1 MTVTRQNYRKKDDYI
16 MTKAELRKITR
27 LTYLTETGD
36 KAKEKV
42 MAAKIATMATKIKT
56 IDAKIQLL
64 KIQMEDLKAKKQA
77 TIAKAT
83 DAINERKFFI
93 EHTMEEHKEDLEQ
106 LLASQTAENNNM
118 KAKEVAAEIDTE
130 PQKVDDA
137 FTREAAE
144 EATAMFSAPP
154 TDPEPPKTAKI
165 SPVSDAGKESSNGL
179 PKTQNTTPKQ
189 PKNEGSDTDVVTPAK
204 ERDIQ
209 QPISDPANVVA
220 NTPENGKI
228 KPVSGSGKESTEEPS
243 QTQESTQ
250 KSTKNDDPADEDP
263 FSWLN
268 DL

>member
-1 MTVTRQNYRKKDDYI
+1 
-16 MTKAELRKITR
+16 MTKAELRKIVR
-27 LTYLTETGD
+27 LTYLTKTGD

-42 MAAKIATMATKIKT
+42 MCTQIATMATKIKT
-56 IDAKIQLL
+56 IDAKIQSL

-106 LLASQTAENNNM
+106 LLAQQTAENNNM
-118 KAKEVAAEIDTE
+118 SVREVAAEIDTE
-130 PQKVDDA
+130 PKKVVDA

-144 EATAMFSAPP
+144 EATAMFSAP

-209 QPISDPANVVA
+209 QPVSDPAHVVA
-220 NTPENGKI
+220 HESTRTPENGKI

-243 QTQESTQ
+243 KTQESTPKQ
-250 KSTKNDDPADEDP
+250 AQNDDDP

>member
-1 MTVTRQNYRKKDDYI
+1 

-56 IDAKIQLL
+56 IDAKIQSL

-106 LLASQTAENNNM
+106 LLAKQTAENNNM
-118 KAKEVAAEIDTE
+118 TAKEVAAEIDTE
-130 PQKVDDA
+130 PQKVVDA

-144 EATAMFSAPP
+144 EATAPP

-165 SPVSDAGKESSNGL
+165 SPVSSSGKESSNGL

-189 PKNEGSDTDVVTPAK
+189 PKNEGSDTDVVTSAK

-209 QPISDPANVVA
+209 QPVSDPAHVVA

-243 QTQESTQ
+243 KTQESTPKQ
-250 KSTKNDDPADEDP
+250 AQNDDDP

>member
-1 MTVTRQNYRKKDDYI
+1 

-27 LTYLTETGD
+27 LTYLVESGD

-42 MAAKIATMATKIKT
+42 MRAQIATMATKIKT
-56 IDAKIQLL
+56 IDAKIQSL

-93 EHTMEEHKEDLEQ
+93 EHTMIEHKEDLEQ
-106 LLASQTAENNNM
+106 LLAKQTAENNNM
-118 KAKEVAAEIDTE
+118 SVREVAAEIDTE
-130 PQKVDDA
+130 PKKVVDA

-144 EATAMFSAPP
+144 AATAMFSAPA
-154 TDPEPPKTAKI
+154 DPEPPKTAKI
-165 SPVSDAGKESSNGL
+165 SPVSSSGKESSNGL

-189 PKNEGSDTDVVTPAK
+189 PQNEGSDTDVVTAAK

-209 QPISDPANVVA
+209 DPVSDPAHVVLPVHA
-220 NTPENGKI
+220 NTPENGKN
-228 KPVSGSGKESTEEPS
+228 KAVSGSSKESTGEPS
-243 QTQESTQ
+243 KTQESTP

>member
-1 MTVTRQNYRKKDDYI
+1 

-42 MAAKIATMATKIKT
+42 MATKIATMATKIKT
-56 IDAKIQLL
+56 IDAKIQSL
-64 KIQMEDLKAKKQA
+64 KTQIQDLEQKKAA

-106 LLASQTAENNNM
+106 LLAKQTAENNNM
-118 KAKEVAAEIDTE
+118 SVREVAAEIDTE
-130 PQKVDDA
+130 PKKVVDA

-144 EATAMFSAPP
+144 EATASAPQS
-154 TDPEPPKTAKI
+154 DPEPPKTAKI

-189 PKNEGSDTDVVTPAK
+189 A
-204 ERDIQ
+204 Q
-209 QPISDPANVVA
+209 
-220 NTPENGKI
+220 
-228 KPVSGSGKESTEEPS
+228 
-243 QTQESTQ
+243 
-250 KSTKNDDPADEDP
+250 NDDDP
-263 FSWLN
+263 FAWLN

>member
-1 MTVTRQNYRKKDDYI
+1 
-16 MTKAELRKITR
+16 MTKAELRKINR
-27 LTYLTETGD
+27 LTYQVETGD
-36 KAKEKV
+36 KAKEQV
-42 MAAKIATMATKIKT
+42 MCAQIATMATKIKT

-93 EHTMEEHKEDLEQ
+93 EHTMIEHKEDLEQ
-106 LLASQTAENNNM
+106 LLAKQTAENNNM
-118 KAKEVAAEIDTE
+118 SVREVAAEIDT
-130 PQKVDDA
+130 
-137 FTREAAE
+137 
-144 EATAMFSAPP
+144 
-154 TDPEPPKTAKI
+154 EPPKTAKI
-165 SPVSDAGKESSNGL
+165 SPVSSSGKESSGEA

-209 QPISDPANVVA
+209 QPISNPAHVVA

-228 KPVSGSGKESTEEPS
+228 KPVSGSREKSTGEPS
-243 QTQESTQ
+243 KTQESTPKQ
-250 KSTKNDDPADEDP
+250 AKNDGSRDQDPDDP
-263 FSWLN
+263 FAWLN

>member
-1 MTVTRQNYRKKDDYI
+1 

-42 MAAKIATMATKIKT
+42 MATKIATMATKIKT
-56 IDAKIQLL
+56 IDAKIQSL

-93 EHTMEEHKEDLEQ
+93 GHTMEEHKEDLAE
-106 LLASQTAENNNM
+106 LLCKQDAENNNM
-118 KAKEVAAEIDTE
+118 TAKEVAAEIDTE
-130 PQKVDDA
+130 PQKVVDA

-144 EATAMFSAPP
+144 AATAMFSAPP
-154 TDPEPPKTAKI
+154 SDPEPPKTAKI
-165 SPVSDAGKESSNGL
+165 SPVSSSGKESSGEA

-189 PKNEGSDTDVVTPAK
+189 PQNDGSDMDVVTAAK

-209 QPISDPANVVA
+209 EPVSDPVSAETA
-220 NTPENGKI
+220 KSTRTPENGKN
-228 KPVSGSGKESTEEPS
+228 KAVSGSGKESTEEPS
-243 QTQESTQ
+243 KTQESTPKQ
-250 KSTKNDDPADEDP
+250 AQNDDDP